1 MDRDTSQPLTTAQ
14 AKARLR
20 TAAQQ
25 ASPSAWVRR
34 HPLHAL
40 SVALLG
46 GFIAG
51 RLRPPS
57 AGDLLLAQKL
67 LVPLLL
73 GTHRQKGKSEHSGS

>member
-1 MDRDTSQPLTTAQ
+1 MDRDTSEPLTPEQ

-20 TAAQQ
+20 AAAQQ

-40 SVALLG
+40 SAALLG

-67 LVPLLL
+67 VMPLLL
-73 GTHRQKGKSEHSGS
+73 GTDRRK

>member
-1 MDRDTSQPLTTAQ
+1 LTTEQ

-20 TAAQQ
+20 AAAEQ

-40 SVALLG
+40 SIALLG
-46 GFIAG
+46 GFVAG
-51 RLRPPS
+51 RLRAPS

-67 LVPLLL
+67 VAPLLL
-73 GTHRQKGKSEHSGS
+73 GVARRK